1 MGERFLAIGIFMT
14 LASAV
19 LYFTKLNNGN
29 VSPSY
34 QHAALAV
41 MVIGALL
48 TLWGGLI
55 ILKIRRD
62 EG

>member
-1 MGERFLAIGIFMT
+1 MGERFLTYGIFTT

-19 LYFTKLNNGN
+19 LYFTKLNNSG
-29 VSPSY
+29 VSPNY

-41 MVIGALL
+41 MVMGSLL
-48 TLWGGLI
+48 TVFGGLI

>member
-1 MGERFLAIGIFMT
+1 MGERFLAIGIFTT
-14 LASAV
+14 LVSTI
-19 LYFTKLNNGN
+19 LYFTKLSNSG
-29 VSPSY
+29 VSPNY

-41 MVIGALL
+41 MVMGALL
-48 TLWGGLI
+48 TAWGGLI